1 MVEYNVYCDESCH
14 LEHDDSSAMFLGAI
28 TCPKSDVRKYLKDI
42 KRIKEKHGLNSSYEF
57 KWTKVSQGALP
68 FYEEIIEYFFQSE
81 MGFRCV
87 IANGKKELSNE
98 IFNQTYDEWYY
109 KMYYLLLSKMLDT
122 ENMYYV
128 YADIKDTNGG
138 RKVKK
143 LQEIINNFLYC
154 FSSECLKRVQLV
166 RSDEIS
172 LIQLADLLIGTVA
185 YTNRF
190 LADFNPPENVSKAK
204 IKLCKY
210 VMYLSGGFSLTQST
224 SKDEKKFNIFAWE
237 PRKLW

>member
-1 MVEYNVYCDESCH
+1 MEYNIYCDESCH

-109 KMYYLLLSKMLDT
+109 NCLLYTSDA
-122 ENMYYV
+122 
-128 YADIKDTNGG
+128 ADE
-138 RKVKK
+138 
-143 LQEIINNFLYC
+143 L
-154 FSSECLKRVQLV
+154 
-166 RSDEIS
+166 
-172 LIQLADLLIGTVA
+172 
-185 YTNRF
+185 
-190 LADFNPPENVSKAK
+190 
-204 IKLCKY
+204 
-210 VMYLSGGFSLTQST
+210 
-224 SKDEKKFNIFAWE
+224 
-237 PRKLW
+237 